1 MAKSLFNFYLDDG
14 VKKRCQDKLERLL
27 GKQEKGALAALI
39 RTLLEEFDATP
50 DDKVEPLLKDAIYAE
65 YIEKVKYIMNK
76 AAILMK
82 SGSMIIG
89 EEEVAKIFANFR
101 TELSMEELQDARD
114 STSVYI
120 SGIDAKRMMDY
131 PEDFVQFGD
140 TLLESNALEAFSS
153 LNPEKL
159 PKLAYVGEY
168 NKEEKRIKV
177 NRRIDRYYDRLNE
190 TLVPTKPSDD
200 GR

>member
-1 MAKSLFNFYLDDG
+1 
-14 VKKRCQDKLERLL
+14 
-27 GKQEKGALAALI
+27 
-39 RTLLEEFDATP
+39 
-50 DDKVEPLLKDAIYAE
+50 
-65 YIEKVKYIMNK
+65 MNK

-120 SGIDAKRMMDY
+120 SGIDAKRMMDS